1 MLAEGGDVGLEMC
14 LVRGGKGAE
23 MEERIKVEVDRG
35 RQGENYAKAEEVA
48 ERSNKNHVGGGRG
61 SAPATYIC

>member
-14 LVRGGKGAE
+14 LIRGGKGAE
-23 MEERIKVEVDRG
+23 VEEWIKVEVDRG
-35 RQGENYAKAEEVA
+35 RQGEDYAEAEEVA

-61 SAPATYIC
+61 FVPATDIC